1 MKGNRTM
8 TETLERTNLERLQ
21 QVVSQATDD
30 RFQTSF
36 AAEEWASIKEDFE
49 SKGAKI
55 IMLPEIT
62 WYNTLVEQRR
72 TIKNMPVCAI
82 YEGSDR
88 PMAIA
93 SITKQEHDEEEGW
106 MEAEYVFNPFYA
118 HININD
124 NKESYTLTINDKLHY
139 DIEYYHICSP
149 ITQWHFYNVAEE
161 ALVPLLVGQLAGQ
174 NTGSSFQTITSVRN
188 GYKDCAIGRVGTT
201 FIKKN
206 APIIQL
212 LLRKSS
218 ATLRSMSPSDIKA
231 ALSNIRLPQSE
242 NECMVKYTHDD
253 YYTVYDL
260 STLDTLPNA
269 LLAQKARSIS
279 SYYPIITYQQI
290 KEINDMLPK
299 VEVDVSCFGLGSA
312 GSAILDQIGR
322 STYFK
327 TYMLTDFDKVELKN
341 LNNQWYLKSHIRSYK
356 VDGARTLLNSVHPT
370 NSDDLT
376 ILQHTYKFQDVALDI
391 YDNKYVIAGFD
402 SMTARKEFFD
412 NVKSGK
418 IKTKYLIDTRY
429 DDLNASIFFVNVENK
444 EEMDYYENV
453 LNRDLEYFN
462 AKEAEKYIKTEE
474 EFIQYIREANTF
486 VSNCTNKAQELY
498 NLVSAHKDLTTTENI
513 LSYLRLGH
521 CTEAMAYVLCID
533 RDPDEHGCESDSCVA
548 LWKRIWEDHKDVFTK
563 ALVNPHKVHN
573 EESSCVRQNYIDI
586 YKYTASFVFA
596 AIREIES
603 GNDKPFTHV
612 DTTTHILPSS
622 MVLKK

>member
-1 MKGNRTM
+1 M
-8 TETLERTNLERLQ
+8 TETLERTNLEKLQ

-30 RFQTSF
+30 RFQTPIP
-36 AAEEWASIKEDFE
+36 AEEWASIKEDFE
-49 SKGAKI
+49 GQGAKLV
-55 IMLPEIT
+55 MLPEIT

-72 TIKNMPVCAI
+72 TIKNMPVCATHDD
-82 YEGSDR
+82 SNR
-88 PMAIA
+88 PMAVA
-93 SITKQEHDEEEGW
+93 SITKYERDFEDEEWLETD
-106 MEAEYVFNPFYA
+106 YIFNPFYA
-118 HININD
+118 HINISDAEETYELHIND
-124 NKESYTLTINDKLHY
+124 NL
-139 DIEYYHICSP
+139 YYEIIYYPICSP
-149 ITQWHFYNVAEE
+149 ITQWHFYDVAEKD
-161 ALVPLLVGQLAGQ
+161 LVPLLTGQLAGQ
-174 NTGSSFQTITSVRN
+174 NTGSAFQTITSVRN
-188 GYKDCAIGRVGTT
+188 GYLDHAIGRVGTT

-218 ATLRSMSPSDIKA
+218 ATLRGMSPADIKA
-231 ALSNIRLPQSE
+231 ALSDIRLPQSE
-242 NECMVKYTHDD
+242 NECMVKYTHNDC
-253 YYTVYDL
+253 YTVYDL
-260 STLDTLPNA
+260 SRLDAVPDA
-269 LLAQKARSIS
+269 ILAHETRNIS

-312 GSAILDQIGR
+312 GSAILDQLGR

-356 VDGARTLLNSVHPT
+356 VDGARTLLNSIHPT

-402 SMTARKEFFD
+402 SMTARKEFFN

-453 LNRDLEYFN
+453 LNRDLDYFN

-474 EFIQYIREANTF
+474 EFIQYIRETNTL
-486 VSNCTNKAQELY
+486 VCNCTSRTQELY
-498 NLVSAHKDLTTTENI
+498 NLVSAYKNLATEDI
-513 LSYLRLGH
+513 LHCLRNRQ
-521 CTEAMAYVLCID
+521 CAEAMAYALGIE
-533 RDPDEHGCESDSCVA
+533 RNEEHGCESDSCVA
-548 LWKRIWEDHKDVFTK
+548 LWQRIWEDHKDVFTK

>member
-1 MKGNRTM
+1 M

-30 RFQTSF
+30 RFQTPIPG
-36 AAEEWASIKEDFE
+36 EEWASIKEDFE
-49 SKGAKI
+49 SQGAKLV
-55 IMLPEIT
+55 MLPEVT

-72 TIKNMPVCAI
+72 TIKNMPVFATC
-82 YEGSDR
+82 ECSSR
-88 PMAIA
+88 PMAVA
-93 SITKQEHDEEEGW
+93 TITKYEREVVDEEWLET
-106 MEAEYVFNPFYA
+106 EYVFNPFYA

-124 NKESYTLTINDKLHY
+124 NDESYELSINDNL
-139 DIEYYHICSP
+139 YYEIKYYPICSP

-161 ALVPLLVGQLAGQ
+161 ELVPLLVGQLAGQ
-174 NTGSSFQTITSVRN
+174 NTGSAYQTIKSVRN
-188 GYKDCAIGRVGTT
+188 GYYDDALGRVGTT

-218 ATLRSMSPSDIKA
+218 AVLRSMSPADIKA
-231 ALSNIRLPQSE
+231 ALSEIRLPQYE
-242 NECMVKYTHDD
+242 NECMVKNIYND
-253 YYTVYDL
+253 YYTIFNL
-260 STLDTLPNA
+260 STLDNVPDE
-269 LLAQKARSIS
+269 LLAYETRNIS
-279 SYYPIITYQQI
+279 SYYPIITYQQV

-327 TYMLTDFDKVELKN
+327 TYMLTDFDKVEFKN
-341 LNNQWYLKSHIRSYK
+341 LNNQWYLKGHIHGYK
-356 VDGARTLLNSVHPT
+356 VDGARSMINSIHPA

-376 ILQHTYKFQDVALDI
+376 IIQHMHKFQEVALDI

-474 EFIQYIREANTF
+474 EFIQYIREADTF
-486 VSNCTNKAQELY
+486 VSNCTSKAQDLY
-498 NLVSAHKDLTTTENI
+498 NLVLVHKNLTEEDI
-513 LSYLRLGH
+513 LSHLRHGYCAQTMRHELDI
-521 CTEAMAYVLCID
+521 E
-533 RDPDEHGCESDSCVA
+533 RSDEHGCESDACVS
-548 LWKRIWEDHKDVFTK
+548 LWKRVWEDHKDVFTK
-563 ALVNPHKVHN
+563 ALVNPHKVRN